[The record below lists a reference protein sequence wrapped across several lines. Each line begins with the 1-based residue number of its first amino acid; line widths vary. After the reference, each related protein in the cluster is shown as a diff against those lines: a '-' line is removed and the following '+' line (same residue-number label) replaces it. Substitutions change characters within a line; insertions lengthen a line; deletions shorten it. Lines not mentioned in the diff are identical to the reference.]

1 VVASRLDFDS
11 IERSGTVG
19 YQQITTEARGD
30 VLLLTLNRPEKLNAW
45 TNTMRLEMM
54 DAIDA
59 ANADPAIGAVV
70 VTGAGRGFCSGA
82 DIEQTFQS
90 RIEGKPE
97 ERGAAPRDWVAFCRE
112 SKPLIAAVNG
122 VAVGV
127 GLTMILP
134 FDIIVA
140 SDQARFGMFFVRMG
154 LVPELA
160 SSHYIVQR
168 VGFAKAS
175 EMCLT
180 GRLYPAAEVAG
191 TGLVNEVVAP
201 DQLVPRAFEL
211 ASQVAAN
218 SAPALR
224 MIKSLLTQNGACED
238 LKQVQTRE
246 IEALNKAYATP
257 EHKEAVKAF
266 LEKRKPDFRAAAAA
280 ASG

>member
-1 VVASRLDFDS
+1 M
-11 IERSGTVG
+11 G
-19 YQQITTEARGD
+19 YEQITTETRGD

-45 TNTMRLEMM
+45 TDQMRREMIE
-54 DAIDA
+54 AIDA
-59 ANADPAIGAVV
+59 ANNDPAIGAVI

-97 ERGAAPRDWVAFCRE
+97 ERTTPRDWVAFCRE

-140 SDQARFGMFFVRMG
+140 SDQARLGMFFVRMG

-180 GRLYPAAEVAG
+180 GKLYPATEVTG
-191 TGLVNEVVAP
+191 TGLVNEVVP
-201 DQLVPRAFEL
+201 HDQLLPRAFEL
-211 ASQVAAN
+211 ASQIAVN

-224 MIKSLLTQNGACED
+224 MIKALLTVNGACED
-238 LKQVQTRE
+238 LREVQKRE
-246 IEALNKAYATP
+246 IEALAIAYSTP

-280 ASG
+280 AT